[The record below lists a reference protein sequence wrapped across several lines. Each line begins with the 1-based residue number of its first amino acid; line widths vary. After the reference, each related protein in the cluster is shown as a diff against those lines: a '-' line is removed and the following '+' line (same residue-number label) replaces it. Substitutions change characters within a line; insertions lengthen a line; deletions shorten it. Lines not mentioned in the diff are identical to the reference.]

1 MKEVLNI
8 VILVVKFRKEFLDYL
23 LLYGFLGLGKIIM
36 FLILVVEMEVNCKII
51 IVFVIEK
58 FRDIVGLLVGL

>member
-1 MKEVLNI
+1 MLNI